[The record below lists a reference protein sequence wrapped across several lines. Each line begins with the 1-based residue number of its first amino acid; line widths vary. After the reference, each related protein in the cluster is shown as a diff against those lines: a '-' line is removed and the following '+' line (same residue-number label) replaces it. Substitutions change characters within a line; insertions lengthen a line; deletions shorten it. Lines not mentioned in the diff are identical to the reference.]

1 MGFCAYVIF
10 MLFGLSSVIVG
21 VFVEKTVGV
30 AQSDLKLA
38 LQKEVDKVD
47 TFLSHL
53 RKVFH
58 QAGWKHHEVLSG
70 DDFLECL
77 KEANMQLYLNSRGV
91 DLLEAIHIFEMLD
104 ENDFC
109 EGGVTVDDFAF
120 GCLERMGPAKCS
132 DVRQLKDTAKTILAV
147 SYRACEASKS
157 TNAHLMEVVKT
168 LQSQLAIVRV
178 QLEELQVK
186 RRGQTA

>member
-77 KEANMQLYLNSRGV
+77 KEANVQLYLKSRGV
-91 DLLEAIHIFEMLD
+91 GLLEAIHIFEVLE
-104 ENDFC
+104 ENEHC

-120 GCLERMGPAKCS
+120 GCLERMVPAKWS
-132 DVRQLKDTAKTILAV
+132 DMRQLGDTISAV
-147 SYRACEASKS
+147 STRACEASKE
-157 TNAHLMEVVKT
+157 TNVLLMKVVKT
-168 LQSQLAIVRV
+168 LQSQFTIVRY
-178 QLEELQVK
+178 QLE
-186 RRGQTA
+186 